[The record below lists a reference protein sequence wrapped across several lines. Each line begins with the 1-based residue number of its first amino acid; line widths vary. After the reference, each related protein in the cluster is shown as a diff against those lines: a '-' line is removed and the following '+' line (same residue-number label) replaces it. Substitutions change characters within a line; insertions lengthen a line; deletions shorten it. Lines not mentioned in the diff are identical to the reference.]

1 MDELNL
7 QPDALG
13 TTDSTFEV
21 EGYEDQIEQIQ
32 NAYPKE
38 DFRTPAEIQ
47 AEQQQQA
54 QPQQPQEGQQLP
66 AVQDMANQ
74 VVDQASQFTS
84 EGLHVDEATRI
95 AEEGQAQQQQEALKQ
110 QEQAQQEVE
119 KEQRKAE
126 RTRHLTARVY
136 DQETGD
142 VHVDSIL
149 DWEGRKI
156 SELPNGKDVI
166 KALKLTRDYS
176 DKEEQVYNL
185 LNGTNQM
192 NKLEAFHMIRED
204 PELTKIYDHNNDGE
218 ITYDDFFDTT
228 NLNGGD
234 GMTDEEDRAATEEW
248 LAAMLN
254 PDAEQRLKGLW
265 QQYGAGQNMALYIN
279 RKRKGYFDPSWQ
291 EDTKASG
298 SGAWFEIGS
307 QALETIGS
315 VGDVMQGKGWHED
328 STFDDDLL
336 QHKNTQSLEFLV
348 NNPLVTTEYSKDI
361 YNGTYWGT
369 TALLAATGYR
379 VVGGGLTGAGTAM
392 GSQQLAATGQLIKGL
407 TSTTLKT
414 GIIADTVVPG
424 AFRQYTDHG
433 VGMMRQR
440 GPLQIIT
447 EHYGGPSELFAPSV
461 VNYYNSPHFK
471 KWDNILGES
480 TLAFTFGSA
489 LKYTGKLFKW
499 GHKNIGPA
507 AHGAKRWGEKIGKQW
522 ETSTHS
528 LHTRIDAELAD
539 PESLLRKGQQQ
550 AADIAEAGK
559 VQMKKTSEGFR
570 NAFVG
575 SADNPGIGYG
585 VYKNAS
591 PMIGQ
596 GWSKVRNGIR
606 QVVNDIDEMRYDLF
620 TGQVGSTDSLFSQ
633 VEFAKAAKAGITD
646 SKFAKWAKELAEDK
660 VWKRQLSDF
669 NPLKKTGTGTRR
681 TASDSARRSI
691 QEVLG
696 RDAAS
701 MSPDEFWEGAIL
713 NGKLDADSFEKLSD
727 FDQWAIKN
735 MEVQD
740 GVNQSLLLQLRD
752 SANATGEMLGKTDIF
767 ATDGA
772 MRRIGDNLAVG
783 LGQVKKTQYTWQLAK
798 QLLRENNGFV
808 TPEMMA
814 ILKSQ
819 SATAERRIMR
829 ETREGINLMTRM
841 LQEQPN
847 DELAE
852 AVLDVFKVSN
862 DVHNWKDFDAWMHQ
876 KLVGGEFQ
884 GKVKTGEMIQNL
896 QGVMVQSILSGPKT
910 PLRALLGT
918 TLNSY
923 LNAINEAAGATLR
936 APFTND
942 IASRKASVAKLKG
955 MFELVPEAMTVF
967 RRNWNAKFNA
977 NIADIRT
984 RYSEAPTK
992 GDELWNA
999 QRIWT
1004 EQRGT
1009 PGEKAAFYINNQ
1021 ARELTN
1027 NKLFGWSPRALAA
1040 TDDTFKWLLARA
1052 RSKEIGMRN
1061 ALDAVGDD
1069 FQHLTPELLK
1079 KAEDI
1084 HYNHLLDAEGNI
1096 NLRND
1101 SWLKK
1106 QFEEVTLTSELKGT
1120 AAKLDKVFNEIP
1132 LIKPFYLFARTGVNG
1147 LNFTYKNTPLLGALH
1162 KESLD
1167 ILRHTGDNFDEL
1179 AKYGINN
1186 ANDLANA
1193 RNLFAGRQAVGSAVV
1208 GTMGAM
1214 YMSGQLTGNGPAD
1227 RQLRQQWIN
1236 AGWKP
1241 NHFYI
1246 GDVGFDYTTLEPYNV
1261 IFSAIADIGDNM
1273 ELMGSEWSEK
1283 RLQAA
1288 AFVIGRGLQGKTYMS
1303 GLDQL
1308 MQIAQMKPGALDK
1321 AGANILN
1328 NSIPLAGMRNE
1339 FGKWVNPHMKEL
1351 NSDMWTNIRNRNQA
1365 TEFLAGGGKLPEKSD
1380 ILNGKPIKNW
1390 NIIGRSFN
1398 AVSPVQLD
1406 IRNDTPGR
1414 RLLLDSNYDLKS
1426 TTFAYGGYSFVKNA
1440 YVRAHF
1446 QNAIGTVPIEVGFK
1460 KFNNVEEALNHL
1472 ATRDDVKESMARMKA
1487 DSQNPANWDMD
1498 PNQYPHNTLIDN
1510 VMNQARAKAW
1520 AKLNQPTHPGYAAL
1534 EELKAEKDGLDSK
1547 TRNTRDQIINLSFPN
1562 RQVEQF
1568 PKN

>member
-13 TTDSTFEV
+13 VKDSTFEV
-21 EGYEDQIEQIQ
+21 EGYEDQIEQIE
-32 NAYPKE
+32 NAYPEE
-38 DFRTPAEIQ
+38 DFRTPTEKQ
-47 AEQQQQA
+47 ADLDATLGGGQE
-54 QPQQPQEGQQLP
+54 QPQQETAPTEGQIP
-66 AVQDMANQ
+66 V
-74 VVDQASQFTS
+74 
-84 EGLHVDEATRI
+84 
-95 AEEGQAQQQQEALKQ
+95 
-110 QEQAQQEVE
+110 EQATEEPVGPTPEQIEAQKAAE

-126 RTRHLTARVY
+126 RTKHLTARVY
-136 DQETGD
+136 NQETGD
-142 VHVDSIL
+142 VQIDSIK
-149 DWEGRKI
+149 DWEGRNI
-156 SELPNGKDVI
+156 VDLPNGREVI
-166 KALKLTRDYS
+166 QALKLTRDYS
-176 DKEEQVYNL
+176 EKEDEVHRL
-185 LNGTNQM
+185 LSGTNQL
-192 NKLEAFHMIRED
+192 NKLKAFHMIRED

-234 GMTDEEDRAATEEW
+234 GMTDEEDKVATAEW

-291 EDTKASG
+291 EDTKSSG
-298 SGAWFEIGS
+298 SAAWFEIGS

-315 VGDVMQGKGWHED
+315 IGDVMQGKSWHED

-361 YNGTYWGT
+361 YNGTYFAT

-379 VVGGGLTGAGTAM
+379 AVGGGLTGM
-392 GSQQLAATGQLIKGL
+392 GAPGLGGAIAGL
-407 TSTTLKT
+407 TTTGLGK
-414 GIIADTVVPG
+414 GIIADTVVPA
-424 AFRQYTDHG
+424 AFRDYSDHG

-447 EHYGGPSELFAPSV
+447 EHYGGPAELFTPSV
-461 VNYYNSPHFK
+461 ANYYNSVHFK
-471 KWDNILGES
+471 KFDNIMGES
-480 TLAFTFGSA
+480 MLAFGFGKG
-489 LKYTGKLFKW
+489 LKYTGKLFRW
-499 GHKNIGPA
+499 AHRNVGPA
-507 AHGAKRWGEKIGKQW
+507 AHGAQRWGKNIGKQFD
-522 ETSTHS
+522 TSLHS
-528 LHTRIDAELAD
+528 LHTRIDAELAN
-539 PESLLRKGQQQ
+539 PESFIRKGQQQ
-550 AADIAEAGK
+550 AADIAHAGK
-559 VQMKKTSEGFR
+559 VQMGKTSEGFR

-575 SADNPGIGYG
+575 TADDPGIAFG
-585 VYKNAS
+585 VYKNGA

-596 GWSKVRNGIR
+596 GWSKVRSGIR
-606 QVVNDIDEMRYDLF
+606 QIVNDIDEMRYDLF
-620 TGQVGSTDSLFSQ
+620 TGQVGSTDSLFNQ
-633 VEFAKAAKAGITD
+633 VDFAKAVKGGISD
-646 SKFAKWAKELAEDK
+646 SKIGRFAKDLAEDK
-660 VWKRQLSDF
+660 VWKKQLSDF
-669 NPLKKTGTGTRR
+669 NPLKKGTGTRR
-681 TASDSARRSI
+681 TASDSARKSI

-701 MSPDEFWEGAIL
+701 MSPDEFWDDIIL

-740 GVNQSLLLQLRD
+740 GVNKSLLLQLRD

-772 MRRIGDNLAVG
+772 MRRIADNLTVG
-783 LGQVKKTQYTWQLAK
+783 LGQVKKTQYTWNLAR
-798 QLLRENNGFV
+798 QLLKENGGRV

-819 SATAERRIMR
+819 TATAERRIMR

-852 AVLDVFKVSN
+852 AVLDVFKISN

-910 PLRALLGT
+910 PLRALMGT

-923 LNAINEAAGATLR
+923 LNAINQAAGATLR

-942 IASRKASVAKLKG
+942 VVARKASIAKLKG
-955 MFELVPEAMTVF
+955 MFELIPEATDVF
-967 RRNWNAKFNA
+967 RKQWNAKFNA

-984 RYSEAPTK
+984 RYSEAPTA
-992 GDELWNA
+992 GDELWEA
-999 QRIWT
+999 QRIWA

-1052 RSKEIGMRN
+1052 RSKEQGMRM
-1061 ALDAVGDD
+1061 ALETVGDD
-1069 FQHLTPELLK
+1069 FEHLTPELLK
-1079 KAEDI
+1079 QAEDL
-1084 HYNHLLDAEGNI
+1084 HYKNLLDPDGNI
-1096 NLRND
+1096 NLAND

-1106 QFEEVTLTSELKGT
+1106 QFEEVTLTSELKGQ
-1120 AAKLDKVFNEIP
+1120 AAKLDKVFNDIP
-1132 LIKPFYLFARTGVNG
+1132 LIKPFYLFARTGING

-1167 ILRHTGDNFDEL
+1167 ILRHTGNDFTTL
-1179 AKYGINN
+1179 HKYGIEN

-1208 GTMGAM
+1208 GTMSGM

-1227 RQLRQQWIN
+1227 RQLRQNWIN

-1241 NHFYI
+1241 NHVYI
-1246 GDVGFDYTTLEPYNV
+1246 GDVGFDYTTLEPYNT

-1273 ELMGSEWSEK
+1273 ELMGSEWAEK

-1339 FGKWVNPHMKEL
+1339 FGKWINPHMKEL
-1351 NSDMWTNIRNRNQA
+1351 NSDMWTNLRNRNQA
-1365 TEFLAGGGKLPEKSD
+1365 TEFLAGEDKLPEKSD
-1380 ILNGKPIKNW
+1380 LLNGKPIKNW

-1398 AVSPVQLD
+1398 AVSPVSLD

-1414 RLLLDSNYDLKS
+1414 KLLLDSNYDLKS
-1426 TTFAYGGYSFVKNA
+1426 TTYAYGGYSFVKDA
-1440 YVRAHF
+1440 HVRAHF
-1446 QNAIGTVPIEVGFK
+1446 QNAIGTVPISIGFK
-1460 KFNNVEEALNHL
+1460 NFKNVEDALNHL
-1472 ATRDDVKESMARMKA
+1472 ASRSDVKKSMEDMQR
-1487 DSQNPANWDMD
+1487 DSKNPANWDLD
-1498 PNQYPHNTLIDN
+1498 PNTYPHNTLIDN
-1510 VMNQARAKAW
+1510 VMNQARSKAW
-1520 AKLNQPTHPGYAAL
+1520 AKINDPSHPGYARVQK
-1534 EELKAEKDGLDSK
+1534 LKSEKDGKDSK
-1547 TRNTRDQIINLSFPN
+1547 TRDNRQEILDLSFPN
-1562 RQVEQF
+1562 KSIENF
-1568 PKN
+1568 PK